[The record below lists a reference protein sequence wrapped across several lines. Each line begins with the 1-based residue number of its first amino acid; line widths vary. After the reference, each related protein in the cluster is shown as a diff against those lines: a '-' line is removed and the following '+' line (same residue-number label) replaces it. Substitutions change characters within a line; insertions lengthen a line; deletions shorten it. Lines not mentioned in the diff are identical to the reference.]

1 MKGSDFL
8 EQCRR
13 ELDASTEREKLV
25 SLFLAV
31 EQLVGETPGC
41 DIDGQKTLK
50 ELYGKMAE
58 FAQKNQ
64 KTGYYAFVPSEAEKF
79 IRGYLGLGERK
90 PVRLEDFL

>member
-1 MKGSDFL
+1 MKGPDFL

-13 ELDASTEREKLV
+13 EIEASAEREKLV

-50 ELYGKMAE
+50 ELFEKMQAYARE
-58 FAQKNQ
+58 RQKG
-64 KTGYYAFVPSEAEKF
+64 GYYAFTMAEAEKF
-79 IRGYLGLGERK
+79 IREYLGIGERK
-90 PVRLEDFL
+90 TVRLEDFL